1 MATNFKENIL
11 KNIIDTCGKI
21 DEINRLENMDLPLLK
36 AEEWKYTPIRKF
48 LKEIKTRALK
58 PNTENINSM
67 DFRIP
72 NLDAYY
78 FFFIDGYFF
87 EGDLKSIRKNEKLS
101 LIELKNKKTLDKN
114 FKITETGTEKDK
126 PNSFSKDF
134 LYSLNKASAKNG
146 FYINIEKDSK
156 ISKPLIFMYLTSQKS
171 KEKNTFNQVQNS
183 VFLSKNSQAT
193 LIEYF
198 FGENHQEGN
207 FFYNNLDKICLEE
220 NAHFKHHLI
229 QDIGHNNLQVQNT
242 HITQKRNSHYQNT
255 TASLSGKLI
264 RNNLN
269 IESNT
274 NCESDMYGFYLLK
287 YKDHIDN
294 HTIIDHQKPY
304 SNSNQLYKGILNDEA
319 KGVFNGK
326 IFVRQDAQKTNAFQS
341 NKNIL
346 CSESASIN
354 TKPQL
359 EIWADDVKCSHGATT
374 GFLEKEDIFYLRS
387 RGISKQKAHLLLLIS
402 FVEETLIAIQ
412 EKGLK
417 NFLLKKVKKSLT
429 IDANNKS

>member
-1 MATNFKENIL
+1 MATDFKENIL
-11 KNIIDTCGKI
+11 KNIADTYGKI
-21 DEINRLENMDLPLLK
+21 DKVNKLENMDLPLLK

-48 LKEIKTRALK
+48 LKDIKTLAPK
-58 PNTENINSM
+58 PNTKGINSI

-78 FFFIDGYFF
+78 FFFIDGYFVD
-87 EGDLKSIRKNEKLS
+87 GDLESINKKEKLS
-101 LIELKNKKTLDKN
+101 LVGLENKNILSKDFETSQISTEKNK
-114 FKITETGTEKDK
+114 
-126 PNSFSKDF
+126 PNNFSKDF
-134 LYSLNKASAKNG
+134 LYNLNKASAKSG

-156 ISKPLIFMYLTSQKS
+156 ISKPLIFIYLSQGRQ
-171 KEKNTFNQVQNS
+171 KNTFNQVQNS

-193 LIEYF
+193 LIECF
-198 FGENHQEGN
+198 FGENQEGS
-207 FFYNNLDKICLEE
+207 FFYNNLDRICLEE

-229 QDIGHNNLQVQNT
+229 QDIGHTNLQVQNT
-242 HITQKRNSHYQNT
+242 HITQKQNSHYQNT

-269 IESNT
+269 IESNA

-294 HTIIDHQKPY
+294 HTSIDHQKPH

-319 KGVFNGK
+319 KGIFNGK

-346 CSESASIN
+346 RSESASIN

-359 EIWADDVKCSHGATT
+359 EIWADDVKCSHGATI

-387 RGISKQKAHLLLLIS
+387 RGISKEKAHLLLLIS
-402 FVEETLIAIQ
+402 FVEETLVAI
-412 EKGLK
+412 EEEELK
-417 NFLLKKVKKSLT
+417 TFLMKKVEKNLT
-429 IDANNKS
+429 ID